1 MKGRLKTSAFGVAS
15 ALFLASLMFGWA
27 ATSRGVAAHPR
38 FAQASAAP
46 PSPVGF
52 QESDSRGLLVRAWVN
67 GSGPYSFAVDTG
79 AGANI
84 LSQRVAAEA
93 RVQVEAGGR
102 GFEVGG
108 LSGATVGGARR
119 AFPRSF
125 AAGSRENAL
134 PARGLFVVAPGL
146 PPDVDGVLDPTE
158 SYTPF
163 GFSIDIPNGV
173 VTAFDPR
180 QRPLHASDAPPEG
193 AVVRWLN
200 ESGSRRPFVQLAEG
214 RRALVDTGSGFG
226 LAVDGAAARALGIPV
241 AGQGRHRDASDLAG
255 GRVLARRI
263 RPATVNVGPLAL
275 RGVPTDL
282 LVQAQKGAPVIL
294 GRDALRPFR
303 ISFDPLNRLI
313 MFEPID

>member
-1 MKGRLKTSAFGVAS
+1 MKGRLKTSALGVAS
-15 ALFLASLMFGWA
+15 ALFLASLLFGWA
-27 ATSRGVAAHPR
+27 ATSLSVAAHPR
-38 FAQASAAP
+38 FVQAGAAP

-52 QESDSRGLLVRAWVN
+52 RESDSRGLLVRAWVN
-67 GSGPYSFAVDTG
+67 GEGPYTFAVDTG

-108 LSGATVGGARR
+108 LSGATRGGARR
-119 AFPRSF
+119 AFVRSL
-125 AAGSRENAL
+125 AAGSRENVL

-146 PPDVDGVLDPTE
+146 PDDLDGVLDPTE
-158 SYTPF
+158 SYSPF

-180 QRPLHASDAPPEG
+180 ERPLRASDAPPEG

-214 RRALVDTGSGFG
+214 RRALLDTGSGFG
-226 LAVDGAAARALGIPV
+226 LAVDAAAARALGIVV
-241 AGQGRHRDASDLAG
+241 AEPGRDRGASDLAG

-294 GRDALRPFR
+294 GRDALRPCR
-303 ISFDPLNRLI
+303 LSFDPLDRLI